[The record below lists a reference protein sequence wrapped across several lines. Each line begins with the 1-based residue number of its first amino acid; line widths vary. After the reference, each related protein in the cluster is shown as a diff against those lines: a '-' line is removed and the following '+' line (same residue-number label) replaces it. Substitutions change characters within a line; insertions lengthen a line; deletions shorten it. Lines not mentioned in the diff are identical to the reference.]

1 MSVCLKRSSSKFFSF
16 DTGHMSISTARP
28 RGFSLWGPLSLRG
41 EDNLSGSGRQARSLA
56 APPWREVRE
65 SRAECHL
72 SQALGKVGDESHE
85 GGEKESKIGRNE
97 TQVW

>member
-1 MSVCLKRSSSKFFSF
+1 MCLQVRERSADSKNIKHIWLLKDKGAVVGEDFYF
-16 DTGHMSISTARP
+16 DTRHMSISTAKP

-65 SRAECHL
+65 SRA
-72 SQALGKVGDESHE
+72 
-85 GGEKESKIGRNE
+85 
-97 TQVW
+97 